1 MILKLHKR
9 TGKSNEVINY
19 LLSGCC
25 RWESIPSQKG
35 CPSKLW
41 RHIPVQRL
49 SRRSQH
55 FSNLGDIMKATQL
68 FPHCGTRLH
77 SVEGVLAGALNDLL
91 STDFSQKLTRT
102 CSLSFTNSKGLDRT
116 ALAAPATPPAII
128 SPGTRVSFYKNCI
141 LTSNWKV
148 SVSYSSQLV
157 PYKII
162 GGKFSCRACG
172 DRNYLHRAS
181 KSHTNKSFGTKIKP
195 VR

>member
-9 TGKSNEVINY
+9 TGKSYEVINY

-35 CPSKLW
+35 CPSKLL

-49 SRRSQH
+49 SRCSQH

-77 SVEGVLAGALNDLL
+77 SVEGVLAGALNHLL
-91 STDFSQKLTRT
+91 STDFSFKLTRT

-128 SPGTRVSFYKNCI
+128 SPGTRVSFYNNWI
-141 LTSNWKV
+141 LTSN
-148 SVSYSSQLV
+148 
-157 PYKII
+157 
-162 GGKFSCRACG
+162 
-172 DRNYLHRAS
+172 
-181 KSHTNKSFGTKIKP
+181 
-195 VR
+195 